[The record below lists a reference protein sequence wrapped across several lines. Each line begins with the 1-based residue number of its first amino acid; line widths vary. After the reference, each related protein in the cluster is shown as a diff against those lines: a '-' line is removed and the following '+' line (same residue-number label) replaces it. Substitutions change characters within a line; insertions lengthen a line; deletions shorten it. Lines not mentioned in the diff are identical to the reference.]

1 MLRVAFLTNGSIR
14 VPSARMRAYQ
24 LVPALREAGID
35 ARVVDPGALPQ
46 RLGFTRLYRLA
57 VLRAAR
63 AADVVVVQK
72 QLFDRATL
80 TALTTVNPR
89 LAYDFDDALYAPHDR
104 HRAAAA
110 VSRHVGRLDLVLA
123 KAQLVIAGNDELAA
137 YARARAARV
146 AVVPTVVDVDRY
158 ARAIRP
164 RRPGGT
170 VVLGWIGT
178 AANLGYLE
186 PLRRAIR
193 ELRESSAVPV
203 EFRVIC
209 SEPPDWP
216 EVDVTFVRWSVE
228 RAIHDLAQLDVG
240 LAPLPDTPWTRGKCG
255 FKALEYMALGL
266 PTIASPVG
274 VMASIIDHGR
284 NGFLAGA
291 PEEWR
296 LRLEQLIADAELR
309 ARIGEAGR
317 AAVAERYSVQVAG
330 PRLARLLRSVGQP
343 AGAYPD
349 ERVGGRSR

>member
-1 MLRVAFLTNGSIR
+1 VFSVAFLTNGSIR

-24 LVPALREAGID
+24 LVPVLREAGID

-63 AADVVVVQK
+63 AADVVLVQK

-80 TALTTVNPR
+80 TALTMVNPR

-104 HRAAAA
+104 HRTTV
-110 VSRHVGRLDLVLA
+110 VSPHIGRLDLVLA
-123 KAQLVIAGNDELAA
+123 KARLVIAGNDELAA

-164 RRPGGT
+164 RRPGGA
-170 VVLGWIGT
+170 VIVGWIGT

-186 PLRRAIR
+186 PLRQSIR
-193 ELRESSAVPV
+193 EIRERSAVPV
-203 EFRVIC
+203 EFRVIS

-216 EVDVTFVRWSVE
+216 EVGVTFRRWTVE
-228 RAIHDLAQLDVG
+228 RAIDDLAELDIG
-240 LAPLPDTPWTRGKCG
+240 LAPLSDTPWTRGKCG
-255 FKALEYMALGL
+255 FKALEYMALGV

-274 VMASIIDHGR
+274 VMASIVDHGR
-284 NGFLAGA
+284 SGFLADA
-291 PEEWR
+291 PEDWR
-296 LRLEQLIADAELR
+296 LRLEQLIANADLR

-317 AAVAERYSVQVAG
+317 AAVAERYSLKVIG
-330 PRLARLLRSVGQP
+330 PQLACLLRSVDEADAHDP
-343 AGAYPD
+343 A
-349 ERVGGRSR
+349 GGRSR